1 MKIGIDSENPYRFRR
16 LWNAVLI
23 RFPKNKMKQK
33 ISASPRT
40 VRGTATIH
48 EDDRIEF
55 RPYNEGESTQ
65 KNVRTT
71 KGGKLFTTTSEKE
84 PKQVAHLSCA
94 ADAADPYTEYVGQLA
109 KLGIK
114 PLTEQQMPAKQRLVA
129 EGGIEVFLNA
139 EKGVLTYQGSISLAR
154 SGNWQGELMRQLQV
168 IVRTLPADKTF
179 TSTVTKLKK
188 ESKR

>member
-1 MKIGIDSENPYRFRR
+1 MERSTNT
-16 LWNAVLI
+16 V
-23 RFPKNKMKQK
+23 PKDNMKQK